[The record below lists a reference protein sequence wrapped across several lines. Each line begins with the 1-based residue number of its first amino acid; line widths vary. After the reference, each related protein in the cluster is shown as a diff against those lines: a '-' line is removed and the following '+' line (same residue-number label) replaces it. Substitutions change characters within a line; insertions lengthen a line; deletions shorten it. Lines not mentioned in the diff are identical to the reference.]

1 MTDFNQKMIEVGDST
16 FAVRLKMREE
26 DDPLKLWMKC
36 ATLPY
41 SDFQENYTFSTP
53 ADDPTVVSA
62 SYEMGKGI
70 GLGYYSHR
78 SSVLGSN
85 PLLFL
90 RPMKFELTIKPLTYN
105 YSGYANDKLFYEKI
119 EDDDSNYYYSIGLSL
134 IQLVPSGPFYINC
147 TIRGWIGYSFS
158 HSESALIATNSW
170 SNIRI
175 TIDESH
181 ELKMYVGGYLLVT
194 YQIPFGVF
202 ENYSYVGSSFSDPN
216 VYNKYYIRNLKISNE
231 I

>member
-62 SYEMGKGI
+62 SYEMGRGI
-70 GLGYYSHR
+70 GLGADNHK

-90 RPMKFELTIKPLTYN
+90 RPMKFELTIKPLTYTRWGPAQD
-105 YSGYANDKLFYEKI
+105 SLFNELSRS
-119 EDDDSNYYYSIGLSL
+119 ESTDYYYLGIGLQQQVL
-134 IQLVPSGPFYINC
+134 NGPFYIYF
-147 TIRGWIGYSFS
+147 IWYQRSGYTLTF
-158 HSESALIATNSW
+158 HTESALIATNSW

-194 YQIPFGVF
+194 YQIPFGVYD
-202 ENYSYVGSSFSDPN
+202 NYVGSIFSDPN

>member
-70 GLGYYSHR
+70 GLGLYNHKSY
-78 SSVLGSN
+78 VLGSN

-90 RPMKFELTIKPLTYN
+90 RPMKFELTIKPLTYAWWAT
-105 YSGYANDKLFYEKI
+105 ANDTLFNETSRS
-119 EDDDSNYYYSIGLSL
+119 ESTDYYNFEIGLQQQVS
-134 IQLVPSGPFYINC
+134 SGPFYIYF
-147 TIRGWIGYSFS
+147 R
-158 HSESALIATNSW
+158 
-170 SNIRI
+170 
-175 TIDESH
+175 
-181 ELKMYVGGYLLVT
+181 
-194 YQIPFGVF
+194 
-202 ENYSYVGSSFSDPN
+202 
-216 VYNKYYIRNLKISNE
+216 
-231 I
+231 

>member
-70 GLGYYSHR
+70 GLGYYSHK

-90 RPMKFELTIKPLTYN
+90 RPMKFELTIKPLTY
-105 YSGYANDKLFYEKI
+105 AWWATAHDKLFNELSRS
-119 EDDDSNYYYSIGLSL
+119 ESTDYYYFEIGLQQQVS
-134 IQLVPSGPFYINC
+134 SGPFYIYFRWYQGSGL
-147 TIRGWIGYSFS
+147 TFTRHTEY
-158 HSESALIATNSW
+158 ALIATNSW

-194 YQIPFGVF
+194 YQIPFGV
-202 ENYSYVGSSFSDPN
+202 YDTYGGSNFSDGS

>member
-90 RPMKFELTIKPLTYN
+90 RPMKFELTIKPLTYTWW
-105 YSGYANDKLFYEKI
+105 GYASDKLFNETSRS
-119 EDDDSNYYYSIGLSL
+119 ESTDYYYFEIGLQQQVS
-134 IQLVPSGPFYINC
+134 SGPFYIYF
-147 TIRGWIGYSFS
+147 RWYQGSGYTSTR
-158 HSESALIATNSW
+158 HTEYALIATNSW

-194 YQIPFGVF
+194 YQIPFGVYD
-202 ENYSYVGSSFSDPN
+202 NYVSSSFSDGS